1 LLIEEVIILPSEA
14 KIKDFMISLS
24 DYPTISI
31 NKTLGQAVKI
41 MSNMSR
47 ENGYRWVIVL
57 DESGKLAGFLTM
69 RNVFEC
75 INDLIPELSD
85 WMAIYTKAQ
94 LIKYTTLD
102 KCIRPL
108 INISVQESEHPVK
121 AADIILKHRITI
133 LPVINEQ
140 SEVVGIIRPVDIMQ
154 FIDKLFND

>member
-1 LLIEEVIILPSEA
+1 MPSDA
-14 KIKDFMISLS
+14 KIQDFMISLS

-47 ENGYRWVIVL
+47 EKGYRWVIVL

-85 WMAIYTKAQ
+85 WMAIYTKTQ
-94 LIKYTTLD
+94 LIKHTTLD
-102 KCIRPL
+102 QCIHPL
-108 INISVQESEHPVK
+108 VNISVLESDHPVK

-133 LPVINEQ
+133 LPVINEH